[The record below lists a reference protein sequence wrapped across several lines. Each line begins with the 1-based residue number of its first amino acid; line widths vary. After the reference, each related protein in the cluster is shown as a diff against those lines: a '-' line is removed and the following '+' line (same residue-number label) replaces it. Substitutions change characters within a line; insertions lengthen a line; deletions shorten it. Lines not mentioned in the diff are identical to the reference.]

1 MPSLNFSP
9 PDKPTD
15 ASARMALGWVLAIS
29 GAALFSAKAIVAK
42 LMYRHGVDALTVLAL
57 RMTMSCPFFVGL
69 AVWSSRRGL
78 SLDRRTGWRIVGL
91 GLLGYYLSSY
101 LDFAGLQY
109 IPAALERLIL
119 FLMPTLVLLISAFI
133 FKRPIARRQW
143 VCLALS
149 YAGIVCVFGE
159 QWSLSGKSIG
169 LGSALVFGAAV
180 SYALYLIISGE
191 LIARVGATRL
201 VAYAMCV
208 SSVACLTHFL
218 ILRPPHALLQT
229 APVLWLS
236 LLNASLCTI
245 CPVLFTM
252 WAVSRI
258 GAPTTSQLSMV
269 GPLATLG
276 LGAIFLGEAITLWQ
290 MLGTALVLAGVLTL
304 TKRVV

>member
-1 MPSLNFSP
+1 MRV
-9 PDKPTD
+9 
-15 ASARMALGWVLAIS
+15 AVGWGLAML
-29 GAALFSAKAIVAK
+29 GAALFSAKAILAK

-57 RMTMSCPFFVGL
+57 RMTLASPFFIGL
-69 AVWSSRRGL
+69 AWWSARRGL
-78 SLDRRTGWRIVGL
+78 PLDPRTRWRIVGL

-119 FLMPTLVLLISAFI
+119 FLMPTLVLLISAVA

-159 QWSLSGKSIG
+159 QWALSGDRVG
-169 LGSALVFGAAV
+169 LGSALVFGAAA
-180 SYALYLIISGE
+180 SYALYLVISGE
-191 LIARVGATRL
+191 LIVRVGATRL

-208 SSVACLTHFL
+208 SSVACVTHFL
-218 ILRPPHALLQT
+218 ALRPAEALLQT
-229 APVLWLS
+229 PAVLWLS
-236 LLNASLCTI
+236 LLNATLCTI

-269 GPLATLG
+269 GPIATLG
-276 LGAIFLGEAITLWQ
+276 LGVLFLGETITLWQ
-290 MLGTALVLAGVLTL
+290 ITGTVLVLAGVLTL
-304 TKRVV
+304 TGRGRRRSV